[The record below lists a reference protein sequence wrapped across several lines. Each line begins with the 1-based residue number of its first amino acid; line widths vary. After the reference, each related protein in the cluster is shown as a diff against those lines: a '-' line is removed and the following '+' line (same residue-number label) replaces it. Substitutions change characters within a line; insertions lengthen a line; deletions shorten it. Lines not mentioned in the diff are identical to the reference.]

1 MFPWVVAR
9 ERRWEWE
16 AAEGVLE
23 VLMMV
28 VCGFGE
34 SPRLAEG
41 VKLEAFFYDVGVDY
55 VYDLEPVWTGDFETE
70 ELDEGI
76 GY

>member
-1 MFPWVVAR
+1 
-9 ERRWEWE
+9 
-16 AAEGVLE
+16 
-23 VLMMV
+23 MMV